1 MRFREALSLK
11 FLSQKVEE
19 LLSRLSKLKPRQF
32 NVVVMPDFFLDRFVS
47 WNGDLRRFSRSIL
60 EVAKRKGGSIDN
72 VTQVEFRGGNAVN
85 TTAAL
90 AILGVN
96 VFPIVYTSKLG
107 FNLLKMHLQPLN
119 VDLSYVKVNGNVSI
133 TTALEFSHK
142 NEKINVMLRDLGSLE
157 KFGPNDLREK
167 DFALLEQTDYV
178 CVFNWA
184 GTRNHGTELA
194 KAVFHHVKT
203 KGMGKTY
210 YDTADPLPNKLE
222 IPRLVKEILLR
233 PNLIDVL
240 SLNEN
245 EAITYAKQVAP
256 KQTAKLQQRHK
267 SMTITANECTKILA
281 GKLASRIDLHTTTYS
296 ATFMKN
302 KKIVVPAFKVKVLR
316 ATGAG
321 DAWNAGNI
329 YADANDFPFDL
340 RLTFA
345 NAVAAYYL
353 SSPTGEHPQVHQLRR
368 FLETSLGK
376 SHG

>member
-1 MRFREALSLK
+1 MK
-11 FLSQKVEE
+11 FLSQKAEE
-19 LLSRLSKLKPRQF
+19 LLSHLNKLKPKPL

-47 WNGDLRRFSRSIL
+47 WNGDVRQFSRSIL

-72 VTQVEFRGGNAVN
+72 VTQTEFRGGNSVN
-85 TTAAL
+85 TAATL
-90 AILGVN
+90 AVLGVN

-107 FNLLKMHLQPLN
+107 LNLLKLHLQPLN
-119 VDLSYVKVNGNVSI
+119 IDLSYVKADGNASI
-133 TTALEFSHK
+133 TTALEFMHRK
-142 NEKINVMLRDLGSLE
+142 EKVNVMLRDLGALE
-157 KFGPNDLREK
+157 KFGPSNLTER
-167 DFALLEQTDYV
+167 DFALLEKTGYV

-184 GTRNHGTELA
+184 GTRRHGTELA
-194 KAVFHHVKT
+194 KTVFHHVKT

-222 IPRLVKEILLR
+222 IPRLVKEVLVR

-245 EAITYAKQVAP
+245 EAITYAKQVVP
-256 KQTAKLQQRHK
+256 KQTAKIQQQHK
-267 SMTITANECTKILA
+267 SMTITTKECTRILA

-296 ATFMKN
+296 ATFIKN
-302 KKIVVPAFKVKVLR
+302 KNTVVPAFKVKVLR

-329 YADANDFPFDL
+329 YADANDFPVDL

-353 SSPTGEHPQVHQLRR
+353 SSPTGEHPQLHQLRK
-368 FLETSLGK
+368 FLEKSLSK
-376 SHG
+376 SHK